1 MNFSNKLFILL
12 LLLSFSVLNAKGKTR
27 NVIFIT
33 FDGLRWE
40 EVFYGADSLLLEN
53 NEFTKER
60 KRMLEDYWADTPQ
73 VRREKLM
80 PFFWNTINT
89 KGQLYGNLRKGNV
102 VTLANPYWFS
112 YPGYNEILTGKA
124 DDKRITSNDK
134 MNNPNKTVLEIANN
148 TDNYKGKVAAF
159 GSWDVFPFI
168 INEDRSGVPVNAGF
182 ELAKGEDLSEKEVL
196 LNDMQPKTP
205 SPWGSVRL
213 DAFTHYYALEHMKK
227 EHPNLVYVAYGETDD
242 FAHDG
247 EYDAY
252 LKSANAT
259 DAMIQ
264 ELWHYTQSD
273 SFYKDKTLFIIT
285 TDHGR
290 GTDPITSW
298 KDHGNKVKN
307 AGDVWMVCFGKGVKP
322 LGEITTSEQVY
333 TNQIAP
339 TVLKALSLPVDKQMM
354 PAEALPL
361 SK

>member
-1 MNFSNKLFILL
+1 MRRFTFIIAC
-12 LLLSFSVLNAKGKTR
+12 FVLTFFNVNAQEDTK
-27 NVIFIT
+27 VVLISL
-33 FDGLRWE
+33 DGLRWQE
-40 EVFYGADSLLLEN
+40 LFTGADSKLVAHKDFVHDTTGLKSDFWRETP
-53 NEFTKER
+53 EER
-60 KRMLEDYWADTPQ
+60 RK
-73 VRREKLM
+73 VLM
-80 PFFWNTINT
+80 PFFWSELVQI
-89 KGQLYGNLRKGNV
+89 GQLHGNRNKGSKVNL
-102 VTLANPYWFS
+102 TNSMWFS